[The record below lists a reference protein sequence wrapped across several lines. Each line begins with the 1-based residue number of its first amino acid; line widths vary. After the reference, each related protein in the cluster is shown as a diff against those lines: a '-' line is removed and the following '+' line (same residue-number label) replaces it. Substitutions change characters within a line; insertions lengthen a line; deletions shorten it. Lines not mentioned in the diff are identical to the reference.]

1 MATMILD
8 RNPTPPSSE
17 RDEVWDGVTIFMPL
31 RNLEHQRIVAFFM
44 RVFHHIYE
52 LDGPV
57 LCLPGANVSDRIQGW
72 DKNYREPDVL
82 VVFEDSQA
90 KECDT
95 HLCGG
100 PDFLVEVLSPD
111 DRSREKLPFYAKIGS
126 REVLLIDRDPWQLEL
141 YQLKRGKLRLVGTAK
156 PGDETTLTSVVLP
169 LSFELLG
176 GKSRPKIRIR
186 HTESDQAWTL

>member
-1 MATMILD
+1 MI
-8 RNPTPPSSE
+8 
-17 RDEVWDGVTIFMPL
+17 MPL
-31 RNLEHQRIVAFFM
+31 PNMEHQRIVGFFM
-44 RVFHHIYE
+44 RVFYQIFE

-72 DKNYREPDVL
+72 DKNYREPDVI
-82 VVFEDSQA
+82 VVLEGGQA

-95 HLCGG
+95 HLVGG
-100 PDFLVEVLSPD
+100 PDFLVEVISPD
-111 DRSREKLPFYAKIGS
+111 DRSREKLPFYAKLGS

-156 PGDETTLTSVVLP
+156 PGDETKLTSVVLP
-169 LSFELLG
+169 FSFELLE

-186 HTESDQAWTL
+186 HTEREWAWTN